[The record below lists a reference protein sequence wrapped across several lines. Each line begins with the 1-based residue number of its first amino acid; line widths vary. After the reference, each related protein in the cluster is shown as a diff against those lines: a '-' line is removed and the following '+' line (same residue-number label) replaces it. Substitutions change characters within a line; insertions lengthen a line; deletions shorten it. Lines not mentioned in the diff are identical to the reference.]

1 MTEIKEEYNGHEI
14 IIQKPDR
21 AACGKPWVW
30 RAEFLGAFD
39 YADRALLNQGWHVA
53 TYRISDMY
61 GCDEAVELM
70 KGFHDYV
77 TKKYRLNPKPS
88 IFGFSRG
95 GLYSVNY
102 AVKYPNDLSSV
113 YLDAP
118 VLDIRSW
125 PGKCKGAEHEWEQC
139 KEIYRLDDKSAQSFD
154 KNPIDKADTLIETGL
169 PLILVAGGSDEVV
182 PYEENGARLVE
193 KYKEHGI
200 DIIHIIK
207 PECGHHP
214 HSLENPE
221 PIVDFVKKSF
231 KACK

>member
-1 MTEIKEEYNGHEI
+1 MTEIREKYKGYEI

-21 AACGKPWVW
+21 AACKKPWVW

-39 YADRALLNQGWHVA
+39 YADRALLEQGWHVA

-61 GCDEAVELM
+61 GCDKAVELM
-70 KGFHDYV
+70 KQFHDYV
-77 TKKYRLNPKPS
+77 VEKYGLNPKPS

-125 PGKCKGAEHEWEQC
+125 PGGHEGAKHEWEEC
-139 KEIYRLDDKSAQSFD
+139 KAIYGLDDESAKSFSQ
-154 KNPIDKADTLIETGL
+154 NPIDKADKLIESGL
-169 PLILVAGGSDEVV
+169 PLILVAGGSDTVV

-193 KYKEHGI
+193 KYREHGI
-200 DIIHIIK
+200 EIPHIIK
-207 PECGHHP
+207 PECEHHP
-214 HSLENPE
+214 HSLEDPK
-221 PIVDFVKKSF
+221 PIVDFVKKAF